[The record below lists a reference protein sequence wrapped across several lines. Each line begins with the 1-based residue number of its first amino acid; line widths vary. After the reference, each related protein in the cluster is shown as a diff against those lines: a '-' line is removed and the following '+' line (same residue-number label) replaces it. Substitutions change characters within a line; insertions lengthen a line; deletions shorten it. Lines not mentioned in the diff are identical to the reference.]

1 MEKKGENMNYNKN
14 KIEYKNNKEEKNM
27 GVSYSINYNATNDDP
42 FILIFVGNRYEYIYI
57 WKDESVKFTSFSGL
71 DNIKIAILVRN
82 FIENSLNI
90 EDKEI
95 FEGNL
100 KHLTDDIG
108 AVLQQRYNIDKEI
121 SGILYKFDEDIS
133 DAEYNCLSM
142 LEDLVWRNDKPVMR
156 NAIEFYNKKGE
167 KISEEEYINNQNKN
181 EDICCTL
188 DTLAVPDGI
197 TIATVLYNNELIVRF
212 TKNAHFYIYQPKD
225 FPKNA
230 SEVDYFDNVSKT
242 LNIFVENCI
251 DNDRYLDKDKMRTFK
266 DGLERDLSNI
276 LNYVMKK

>member
-1 MEKKGENMNYNKN
+1 MNYNKDE
-14 KIEYKNNKEEKNM
+14 IEYKNNREEKNM
-27 GVSYSINYNATNDDP
+27 GVSYSINYNATNGDP
-42 FILIFVGNRYEYIYI
+42 LILISVGGHHGYIYI
-57 WKDESVKFTSFSGL
+57 WEDESVKFTSFSGL
-71 DNIKIAILVRN
+71 DDIKIAILVRN

-90 EDKEI
+90 DDKEI
-95 FEGNL
+95 FENNL

-108 AVLQQRYNIDKEI
+108 AVLHQRYNIDKEI

-142 LEDLVWRNDKPVMR
+142 LEDLVRRNDKLVMR

-167 KISEEEYINNQNKN
+167 KISEEEYINNQDKN

-197 TIATVLYNNELIVRF
+197 TIATVLYNNELIARF

-251 DNDRYLDKDKMRTFK
+251 DDDGYYLDKDKMRALK

>member
-1 MEKKGENMNYNKN
+1 MNYNKN

-27 GVSYSINYNATNDDP
+27 GISYSINYNAMGDDP
-42 FILIFVGNRYEYIYI
+42 FILIFIGGHHGYIYI
-57 WKDESVKFTSFSGL
+57 WRDGSVKFTSFSGL
-71 DNIKIAILVRN
+71 DDIKIAILVRN

-90 EDKEI
+90 GNKEI
-95 FEGNL
+95 FENNL

-108 AVLQQRYNIDKEI
+108 TVLHIRYNIDEEI
-121 SGILYKFDEDIS
+121 SGILYKFDEDVS

-142 LEDLVWRNDKPVMR
+142 LEDLVRRNDKPVMR

-197 TIATVLYNNELIVRF
+197 TIATVLYNNNELIVRF

-251 DNDRYLDKDKMRTFK
+251 DNDGYLDKDKMCTLK

>member
-1 MEKKGENMNYNKN
+1 MNYNKN

-71 DNIKIAILVRN
+71 DDIKIAILVRN

-90 EDKEI
+90 DDKVI
-95 FEGNL
+95 FENNL

-108 AVLQQRYNIDKEI
+108 AVLRQRYNIDEEI
-121 SGILYKFDEDIS
+121 SGILYKFDEDVS

-142 LEDLVWRNDKPVMR
+142 LEDLVRRNDKPVMR

-167 KISEEEYINNQNKN
+167 KISEEEYINNQDKN

-188 DTLAVPDGI
+188 DILAVPDGI
-197 TIATVLYNNELIVRF
+197 TIATVLYNNNELIVRF

-225 FPKNA
+225 FPKEA
-230 SEVDYFDNVSKT
+230 FEVDYFDNISKT

-251 DNDRYLDKDKMRTFK
+251 DDDGYYLDKDKMRALK

>member
-1 MEKKGENMNYNKN
+1 MDYNKN

-42 FILIFVGNRYEYIYI
+42 FIVIFVGRGHYEYIYI
-57 WKDESVKFTSFSGL
+57 WKNESVKFASFSGL
-71 DNIKIAILVRN
+71 DSIKIAILVRN
-82 FIENSLNI
+82 FIENSINI
-90 EDKEI
+90 VDKEI
-95 FEGNL
+95 FESNL
-100 KHLTDDIG
+100 KNLTDDIG
-108 AVLQQRYNIDKEI
+108 AVLYATRYNIEEEI
-121 SGILYKFDEDIS
+121 NSILNKFDDDIS

-142 LEDLVWRNDKPVMR
+142 LEDLVLRNKKPVMK

-167 KISEEEYINNQNKN
+167 KISEEEYINNQDKN

-188 DTLAVPDGI
+188 DILAVPDGI
-197 TIATVLYNNELIVRF
+197 TIATVLYNNNELIARF

-225 FPKNA
+225 FPKDA

-251 DNDRYLDKDKMRTFK
+251 DDDGYYLDKDKMRSLK

>member
-1 MEKKGENMNYNKN
+1 MNYNKN

-27 GVSYSINYNATNDDP
+27 GISYSINYNAMGDDP
-42 FILIFVGNRYEYIYI
+42 FILIFIGGHHGYIYI
-57 WKDESVKFTSFSGL
+57 WRDGSVKFTSFSGL
-71 DNIKIAILVRN
+71 DVIKIAILVRN

-90 EDKEI
+90 GNEEI
-95 FEGNL
+95 FENNL

-108 AVLQQRYNIDKEI
+108 TVLHTRYNIDDEI

-142 LEDLVWRNDKPVMR
+142 LEDLVRRNDKPVMR

-167 KISEEEYINNQNKN
+167 KISEEEYIKNQDKN

-197 TIATVLYNNELIVRF
+197 TMATVLYNNNELIARF

-230 SEVDYFDNVSKT
+230 SEVDYFDNISKT

-251 DNDRYLDKDKMRTFK
+251 DDDGYLDKDKMCTLK

>member
-1 MEKKGENMNYNKN
+1 MNYNKN

-27 GVSYSINYNATNDDP
+27 GVSYSINYNTANDDP
-42 FILIFVGNRYEYIYI
+42 FILIFVGNHYEYIYI

-95 FEGNL
+95 FENNL

-108 AVLQQRYNIDKEI
+108 TVLQQRYNINEEI

-142 LEDLVWRNDKPVMR
+142 LEDLVRRNDKLVMR

-167 KISEEEYINNQNKN
+167 KISEEEYINNQDKN

-197 TIATVLYNNELIVRF
+197 TIATVLYNNELIAMF

-251 DNDRYLDKDKMRTFK
+251 DDDGYLDKDKMRTFK